1 MGGSTNSNFVGLT
14 PGQRIASA
22 RKKAN
27 MSQLELSMLTGITRD
42 TISRIETGKCT
53 PRLETIEL
61 IEKCLRL
68 PQWSLLTGEDR
79 TDIISTSNDDERN
92 CIYRQIIY
100 ELETRQLTVEQLR
113 VVVNAAISFA
123 DSIKNSTLI
132 SITRLKSC

>member
-1 MGGSTNSNFVGLT
+1 MGGSSNSNFVGLT
-14 PGQRIASA
+14 PGQRIAVA
-22 RKKAN
+22 RKKAG

-42 TISRIETGKCT
+42 TISRIETGRCT

-61 IEKCLRL
+61 IEKCLGL

-79 TDIISTSNDDERN
+79 DIISESNDDERT

-100 ELETRQLTVEQLR
+100 ELETRQLTAEQLH
-113 VVVNAAISFA
+113 VVGNAAISFA

-132 SITRLKSC
+132 SITRHKSC